1 MRFPWVGMT
10 EGAAAGAALTA
21 PSPPLSVAAD
31 DPPAFKIVIIKIPLD
46 LDESSWVTMVKDY

>member
-1 MRFPWVGMT
+1 MT

-31 DPPAFKIVIIKIPLD
+31 DPPAFKIVIIKRPLD
-46 LDESSWVTMVKDY
+46 LDEKKSSWVTMVENYLK